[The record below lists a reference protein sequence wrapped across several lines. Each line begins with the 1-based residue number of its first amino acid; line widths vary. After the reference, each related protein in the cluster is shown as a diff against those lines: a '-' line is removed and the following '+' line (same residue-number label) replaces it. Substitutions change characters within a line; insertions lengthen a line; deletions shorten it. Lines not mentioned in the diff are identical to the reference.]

1 MLLDV
6 TIFYEINA
14 QVNSTVQRKSRLVKE
29 IADIISEMS
38 GIGFYWKSFE
48 QKSVNCS
55 KPCFQDN
62 DSDPHVCEPNFIA
75 MQNKIIDQ
83 KLPLY
88 KFITL

>member
-1 MLLDV
+1 MLLEV

-38 GIGFYWKSFE
+38 GIGFYWKSLE

-55 KPCFQDN
+55 NPVLKIMTCSSTFLEYSLAVLD
-62 DSDPHVCEPNFIA
+62 EIA
-75 MQNKIIDQ
+75 A
-83 KLPLY
+83 
-88 KFITL
+88 T